1 MAVTLVDPSVTRE
14 KLRRDLELW
23 KANADRN
30 ARGWLLL
37 GYDDE
42 RLSLELAFL
51 GALATSA
58 GSGPLPIVACAVRLT
73 YENYDL
79 WPPSLTFIDALTR
92 EPAKPHVVAVV
103 PTPEGPRNV
112 LIDGHPLTQ
121 KPFLCLPGIREYHS
135 HPQHTGDDWLL
146 HRAAG
151 EGSLSV
157 ICDRIWRLMT
167 KNIAGLQV
175 VIQAQPGWP
184 LRALLQIMIAQN
196 VEGVFAGNPSMNPG
210 VRGDE
215 LIKVA

>member
-23 KANADRN
+23 KANTDRN

-37 GYDDE
+37 DYDEE

-51 GALATSA
+51 GSLAISA
-58 GSGPLPIVACAVRLT
+58 GSGPLPVVACAIRLT

-92 EPAKPHVVAVV
+92 EPTKPHVAAVI
-103 PTPEGPRNV
+103 PTPEGLRNV

-146 HRAAG
+146 HRAGG

-157 ICDRIWRLMT
+157 ICDRIWRFMT
-167 KNIAGLQV
+167 KNIGGLQV

-184 LRALLQIMIAQN
+184 LRALLQIMITQN
-196 VEGVFAGNPSMNPG
+196 IEGASAGNPSMNLS

-215 LIKVA
+215 LSKVA